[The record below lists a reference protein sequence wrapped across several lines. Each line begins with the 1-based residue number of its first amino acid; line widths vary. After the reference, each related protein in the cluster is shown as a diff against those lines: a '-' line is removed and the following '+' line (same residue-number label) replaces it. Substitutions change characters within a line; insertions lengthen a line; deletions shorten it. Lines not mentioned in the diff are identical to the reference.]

1 MEDAAANHLEMVLRS
16 ELSELERLAAAVED
30 FIARSGLPR
39 DLAFRFNLCLD
50 ELVTN
55 IVSHGYGD
63 AGGREIRVRLEIEG
77 QELRAEI
84 EDDAGFFNPLIDAPP
99 PDLNGDLESRRIGGL
114 GVFLVGRMMDRA
126 SYRHEGGRNLI
137 QIAKRIG

>member
-1 MEDAAANHLEMVLRS
+1 MEDATANHLEMILRG

-30 FIARSGLPR
+30 FVARNGLPC

-63 AGGREIRVRLEIEG
+63 ARGNEIRVRMEIEG

-84 EDDAGFFNPLIDAPP
+84 EDDAGIFNPFIDAPP
-99 PDLNGDLESRRIGGL
+99 PDLKGDLESRRVGGL
-114 GVFLVGRMMDRA
+114 GVFLVGRMMDRT
-126 SYRHEGGRNLI
+126 SHRHEGGRNLI

>member
-1 MEDAAANHLEMVLRS
+1 MVLRG
-16 ELSELERLAAAVED
+16 ELSELGRLAAAVED
-30 FIARSGLPR
+30 FVSRNGLPA

-63 AGGREIRVRLEIEG
+63 GDDDAGEHEIRVRLEIEG

-84 EDDAGFFNPLIDAPP
+84 EDDAGVFDPFTDAPP
-99 PDLNGDLESRRIGGL
+99 PDLHGDLESRRVGGL

-126 SYRHEGGRNLI
+126 SHRHEGRRNLTLL
-137 QIAKRIG
+137 AKRIG